1 MVLLVDEL
9 EDATVVD
16 FEWPKPEARV
26 PVLEPVFILD
36 DPLDPDDPLYV
47 AARAAIPAGFPPD
60 TDEDVPPWDFVVS
73 VRLKTPANIK
83 PQLSKFLM
91 L

>member
-1 MVLLVDEL
+1 M
-9 EDATVVD
+9 
-16 FEWPKPEARV
+16 

-60 TDEDVPPWDFVVS
+60 TEEDVPPCDFVVS
-73 VRLKTPANIK
+73 VRLKTPAKIK
-83 PQLSKFLM
+83 PHVSTLLM
-91 L
+91 